1 MTDDRKKCDCDMER
15 NQKKAECQK
24 KAGDAI
30 EVSMEREADQN
41 KKKEEERYWEWLCSI
56 PGLYYPLR
64 ALLLEQFGGPGN
76 LYDASEKALR
86 CFAESVPSM
95 TGAGSVIAQLIKL
108 RSPGQ
113 IDQLVHKREALG
125 IKFISREHTDYPT
138 GCSAWIVLPW
148 RTAG

>member
-1 MTDDRKKCDCDMER
+1 MER

-76 LYDASEKALR
+76 LYDASEKAASLLCGVCTFNDR
-86 CFAESVPSM
+86 CRQRDRAAYKAAQS
-95 TGAGSVIAQLIKL
+95 GA
-108 RSPGQ
+108 
-113 IDQLVHKREALG
+113 D
-125 IKFISREHTDYPT
+125 
-138 GCSAWIVLPW
+138 
-148 RTAG
+148 